1 MRSSS
6 SILIRYISQAH
17 DTTHAGQGHRA
28 QMQQLQH
35 QVEQLTRGLMYKEE
49 QAHHQAQQIAKLSG
63 SSCELSSLKLTEAS
77 SKAGMLAE
85 RQRGASNL

>member
-1 MRSSS
+1 MFSIVWKRAQVAASMCSSSS
-6 SILIRYISQAH
+6 SILIRYNLQEH

-35 QVEQLTRGLMYKEE
+35 QVEQLTRGLLYKEE

-63 SSCELSSLKLTEAS
+63 SSCE
-77 SKAGMLAE
+77 
-85 RQRGASNL
+85 